1 MHMTDCFFALMGNAL
16 LACASIATEREADA
30 SSAHPR
36 VLGLP
41 LPLAILSNHLSHP
54 TVLCRRRAGWSDRA
68 IGSMVSRSN
77 ATFARLCY
85 SLSRHEKVAHDECAG
100 ASCR

>member
-41 LPLAILSNHLSHP
+41 LPLAILSITLVIP
-54 TVLCRRRAGWSDRA
+54 LFCAV
-68 IGSMVSRSN
+68 V
-77 ATFARLCY
+77 ARVG
-85 SLSRHEKVAHDECAG
+85 RIV
-100 ASCR
+100 R